1 MIRTETMNDGNKAKV
16 IIDVDGE
23 IIEQEI
29 IKVDDGEV
37 WVKSSNDREYPVL
50 LSDRIVLEDVPVNV
64 GDIAV
69 IRTFNRWVVVD
80 VKPALV
86 DDEVDEFTLLYKKK
100 INGDIS
106 KEELERFEWLKEN
119 DEDLQNELKEFEDL
133 LGGY

>member
-1 MIRTETMNDGNKAKV
+1 MNDGNKAKV

>member
-1 MIRTETMNDGNKAKV
+1 MIRTETMKDGNKAKV
-16 IIDVDGE
+16 IVDVAGE
-23 IIEQEI
+23 IVEQEI

-37 WVKSSNDREYPVL
+37 WVKSGNGREYPVL
-50 LSDRIVLEDVPVNV
+50 LSDRIVLEGVPVNV

-86 DDEVDEFTLLYKKK
+86 DDEVDEFTDLYRKK
-100 INGDIS
+100 INGTITE
-106 KEELERFEWLKEN
+106 EELKRYNWLKDN
-119 DEDLQNELKEFEDL
+119 DEELQREMKEFEDL